1 MFTKP
6 ELIGSKIDVLEGIH
20 GFQGIQWTIHL
31 RSHVQMWDKSRKQVR
46 MDSHRRTEEQRPG
59 LGYIDKVDTGYLKS
73 YFLSWL

>member
-1 MFTKP
+1 
-6 ELIGSKIDVLEGIH
+6 
-20 GFQGIQWTIHL
+20 
-31 RSHVQMWDKSRKQVR
+31 MWDKSRKQVR